1 MILQSKHVLLG
12 VDETMVGR
20 HQTHA
25 YGVLC
30 ENMLIT
36 SRVFFTDIIM
46 ETDYQNL
53 QGKNKGILHLIF
65 LKKVAI
71 PFFLLLLEGITKLTS
86 DGIWKKIL

>member
-1 MILQSKHVLLG
+1 MVFQPHVILQSKHVLLG

-53 QGKNKGILHLIF
+53 QGKNKGILHLICF
-65 LKKVAI
+65 
-71 PFFLLLLEGITKLTS
+71 EES
-86 DGIWKKIL
+86 CHSILSFAFGRNNKADL